1 MLTLP
6 RATFT
11 YPLLLNP
18 LHTTHPSFQSCDTDG
33 SITSSSSS
41 WYSDYSDEDW
51 YVQELHAHQT
61 PRYPFATPALPPPS
75 PLRYKLSFT
84 AIGDEYSCSLYAASA
99 DTAEAYGEPLLT
111 TTHTDSTDDAVTTS
125 GAPELWM
132 SSTTKAAKFTFQ
144 NMDSDSDTAKPTPK
158 PTPKPTT
165 EPTIVEI
172 DFCDSDEY
180 DELDDI
186 QGTFT
191 YDNTFEGVSCVAENE
206 DDDDEFAIADDLNYD
221 FTVGRSVSKLRCQ
234 SEPG

>member
-111 TTHTDSTDDAVTTS
+111 TTKTDSTDDAVTTS

-144 NMDSDSDTAKPTPK
+144 NMDSTPEPTAKPTL
-158 PTPKPTT
+158 TPKPTS
-165 EPTIVEI
+165 EPTTVKV
-172 DFCDSDEY
+172 DFCDSDDY
-180 DELDDI
+180 DKMETI
-186 QGTFT
+186 EGGFT
-191 YDNTFEGVSCVAENE
+191 YDTTYDGVTCVAETTEEE
-206 DDDDEFAIADDLNYD
+206 DWNYADYPDD
-221 FTVGRSVSKLRCQ
+221 FTVWQSVSE
-234 SEPG
+234 SFDE

>member
-1 MLTLP
+1 MNVTFTTSSDRSYKTMAAAVLRSSASDDASTNWFCGGYLKIGCAAFSDPDEDDDGYEGVALRMLVGGVTATTHMLTLP

-41 WYSDYSDEDW
+41 WNYDYSDEDW

-84 AIGDEYSCSLYAASA
+84 AICDEYSCSLYAASA

-111 TTHTDSTDDAVTTS
+111 TTKTDSTDDAVTTS

-144 NMDSDSDTAKPTPK
+144 NMD
-158 PTPKPTT
+158 
-165 EPTIVEI
+165 
-172 DFCDSDEY
+172 
-180 DELDDI
+180 
-186 QGTFT
+186 
-191 YDNTFEGVSCVAENE
+191 
-206 DDDDEFAIADDLNYD
+206 
-221 FTVGRSVSKLRCQ
+221 
-234 SEPG
+234 